1 MLLMLHGGTQS
12 PDDFAAGTRMNALA
26 EQHRF
31 LVVYPAQPANANPS
45 KCWNWFDLGHQNRDS
60 GEPSL
65 LAGITREVTANYR
78 VDEHGIFMA
87 GLSAG
92 AAMAVVMGA
101 TYPELYAA
109 IGAHSGLPY
118 GAAHD
123 MPSAFTAMKCSGP
136 LGEMPNPPGAPPVRR
151 PRPGH
156 SVPTI
161 VFHGDQDQMVDARN
175 GTKIVEE
182 AILRLADGPC
192 LQRSVQHGTAGGR
205 TYSRTVYADTASRPV
220 VEHWVLHGGGHAWSG
235 GSTIGSFTDPRGPD
249 ASAEMVRF
257 FYLQLRAGRASRA
270 ALD

>member
-45 KCWNWFDLGHQNRDS
+45 KCWNWFDLGHQNRGT

-65 LAGITREVTANYR
+65 LAGITREVAAKYR
-78 VDEHGIFMA
+78 VNEHGIFVA

-118 GAAHD
+118 GAASD
-123 MPSAFTAMKCSGP
+123 MPSAFAAMRCSGA

-151 PRPGH
+151 PKLAH

-161 VFHGDQDQMVDARN
+161 VFHGDQDQTVDARN

-182 AILRLADGPC
+182 AILWFGDGPS
-192 LQRSVQHGTAGGR
+192 LQRSVQHGAAGGR
-205 TYSRTVYADTASRPV
+205 TYSRTVYADAASRPV
-220 VEHWVLHGGGHAWSG
+220 VEHWVLHGAGHAWSG

-257 FYLQLRAGRASRA
+257 FYLHLRAGRA
-270 ALD
+270 